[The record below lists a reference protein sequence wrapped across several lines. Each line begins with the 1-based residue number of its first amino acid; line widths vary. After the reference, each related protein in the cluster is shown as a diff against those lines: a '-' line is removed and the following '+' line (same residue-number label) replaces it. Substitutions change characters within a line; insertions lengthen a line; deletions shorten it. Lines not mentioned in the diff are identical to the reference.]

1 MKRNGFSLVE
11 LVLVIVILGV
21 LAVTAAPKF
30 LNFQQSA
37 RVSVIQGIS
46 GAMKS
51 TITQVVAKSYL
62 SGLSPSATNPAN
74 QSDFL
79 VNFEFGSV
87 EVDWGNLC
95 PESVGEE
102 GDRLTMVDFLH
113 ISDDENIKSL
123 AGNRYTVVGFN
134 FPFKSKHELK
144 GSDIIDLPQGCY
156 AIYDSFGRSSPEQ
169 CPADGCVCNVKV
181 EVSGC

>member
-1 MKRNGFSLVE
+1 MKKNGFSLIE
-11 LVLVIVILGV
+11 LVLIIVILGV

-51 TITQVVAKSYL
+51 AIAQVISKSYL
-62 SGLSPSATNPAN
+62 SGLSTRSTNPPN
-74 QSDFL
+74 QSEYL

-102 GDRLTMVDFLH
+102 GARLTMVDFLH
-113 ISDDENIKSL
+113 ISDDDNIKSL
-123 AGNRYTVVGFN
+123 AGNRYTVVGFS
-134 FPFKSKHELK
+134 FPFKSKRELRED
-144 GSDIIDLPQGCY
+144 DIIDLPKGCY
-156 AIYDSFGRSSPEQ
+156 AIYDSFGRSSPEH
-169 CPADGCVCNVKV
+169 CPSDGCVCNVKV
-181 EVSGC
+181 EVSDC